1 MLWLTFQPINA
12 DMVSYITNENPN
24 ERQYKK
30 VEDFENLVSK
40 LIPEKF
46 QIVKQAIE
54 HMQVGFVNFET
65 KEIHIKDIVSTF
77 SNDCDFETLKNLN
90 IVEEEEKAITKQQR
104 IVQDSK
110 NLMDKVFTWRK
121 NESDYFRYR
130 G

>member
-12 DMVSYITNENPN
+12 DMISYITNENPN

-46 QIVKQAIE
+46 HIVKQAIE
-54 HMQVGFVNFET
+54 HMKVGFVSFET
-65 KEIHIKDIVSTF
+65 KEIHVKDIISNF

-90 IVEEEEKAITKQQR
+90 IIEEEEKAITKQQR
-104 IVQDSK
+104 IVQESK
-110 NLMDKVFTWRK
+110 NLMDKVFNWRK
-121 NESDYFRYR
+121 NESDYLKYR